1 MIVITNIALLTT
13 VAYDKNIACYS
24 VTMPGPFYI
33 HNCFILYI
41 NNLFK
46 YIKILQHWLVEFS
59 LQHHV

>member
-24 VTMPGPFYI
+24 VTMPGPFYM

-46 YIKILQHWLVEFS
+46 YIKILQH
-59 LQHHV
+59 